1 MANLNFQQPPRSIAN
16 AALAGRTTGGFGGS
30 SLAGHVTPTSG
41 MFQTDFVNSYPGAAN
56 YGQAPQQQQ
65 QQQQQQQPQLSPN
78 RNAQLSV
85 GGPAISSGNRNAN
98 LFGQRQFVERRAMQ
112 GLGSGP
118 MSNMGNFMQTGRGGY
133 GTGGGGGGPLNN
145 FHVFGGGGGG
155 DASTPAL
162 LDPTEF
168 PSLTNARG
176 QNDQTLPQSNPLQPP
191 GSKPYGN
198 FFTSFGMVK
207 QPTSEQSEFTMS
219 NEDFPALPGTQ
230 NSDGTTN
237 AVGSGSG
244 GGAGS
249 SVGATT
255 ENHLDGTEKAMNS
268 IVVSGLASGGSSGTS
283 VGVVGGNG
291 LGAVGSGL
299 GGGLVVGGSA
309 GGSGGGAGG
318 VSGSGGSAA
327 SGVVGGSHVGL
338 GGSSSGGGGGVG
350 SVNSVPN
357 SNAMMGVGGG
367 LGSGSAGTSGS
378 GSGSGCEHLNDN
390 SSNDKLVKSGVQTS
404 PDGKVTNIPATMVN
418 NQFGMVGLLTFIRA
432 AETDPNLVTLSLGT
446 DLTGLGLNLNSQES
460 LHTTFAGP
468 FVEQPCRA
476 QDVEFNVPPEYL
488 INFAIRDK
496 LTAPV
501 LKKLQEDLLF
511 FLFYTNIGDI
521 MQLMAAAELHS
532 REWRYHVEE
541 KIWITRIPGIN
552 QYEKN
557 GTKERGTFYYFDAQ
571 SWKRLSKVFQI
582 DAEKLDKCPNI
593 SAFMNGQSV

>member
-56 YGQAPQQQQ
+56 YGQAPQQQ

-191 GSKPYGN
+191 GSKPYV
-198 FFTSFGMVK
+198 GMVK

-244 GGAGS
+244 GGAGG

-309 GGSGGGAGG
+309 GGSGGGTGG

-327 SGVVGGSHVGL
+327 SGVVGGSHVSL

>member
-30 SLAGHVTPTSG
+30 SLTGHVTPTSG
-41 MFQTDFVNSYPGAAN
+41 MFQTGAAN
-56 YGQAPQQQQ
+56 YGQTQQQQ
-65 QQQQQQQPQLSPN
+65 PQQQPQLSPN

-85 GGPAISSGNRNAN
+85 GGPALSSGSRNAN

-133 GTGGGGGGPLNN
+133 GTGGGGGPLNN
-145 FHVFGGGGGG
+145 FHVFGGSGA
-155 DASTPAL
+155 DVSTPAL

-237 AVGSGSG
+237 AVGSSGSG
-244 GGAGS
+244 GLGVGS
-249 SVGATT
+249 GGNATGGVT

-268 IVVSGLASGGSSGTS
+268 IVVSGSSGSSGTS

-299 GGGLVVGGSA
+299 GGVVVGG
-309 GGSGGGAGG
+309 GGG
-318 VSGSGGSAA
+318 GGSAA
-327 SGVVGGSHVGL
+327 LGSVGSSHVGL
-338 GGSSSGGGGGVG
+338 VGSSG
-350 SVNSVPN
+350 VNSVTS

-367 LGSGSAGTSGS
+367 LGSGTGSSG
-378 GSGSGCEHLNDN
+378 GASGCGVGDHLNDN

-582 DAEKLDKCPNI
+582 DADKLDKCPNI

>member
-16 AALAGRTTGGFGGS
+16 AALTGRTTGGFGGS
-30 SLAGHVTPTSG
+30 SMSGHVTPTSG
-41 MFQTDFVNSYPGAAN
+41 MFQTDFATSYPGAAN
-56 YGQAPQQQQ
+56 YGQQTQQP
-65 QQQQQQQPQLSPN
+65 PQLSPN

-85 GGPAISSGNRNAN
+85 GGPALSSGNRNAN
-98 LFGQRQFVERRAMQ
+98 LFGQRPFVERRAMQ

-118 MSNMGNFMQTGRGGY
+118 MSNMGNFMQSGRGGY
-133 GTGGGGGGPLNN
+133 GTGGGGGPLNN
-145 FHVFGGGGGG
+145 FHVFGGGSGA
-155 DASTPAL
+155 DSSTPAL

-176 QNDQTLPQSNPLQPP
+176 QNDQTLPQSNTLQPP
-191 GSKPYGN
+191 GSKPYV
-198 FFTSFGMVK
+198 GMVK

-237 AVGSGSG
+237 ALGASSGVGSAA
-244 GGAGS
+244 GGAG
-249 SVGATT
+249 GGGGIT
-255 ENHLDGTEKAMNS
+255 ENNLDGTEKAMNS
-268 IVVSGLASGGSSGTS
+268 IVVSGGAGSSGA
-283 VGVVGGNG
+283 VVGGNG
-291 LGAVGSGL
+291 HGAVGSGL
-299 GGGLVVGGSA
+299 GGVVG
-309 GGSGGGAGG
+309 
-318 VSGSGGSAA
+318 
-327 SGVVGGSHVGL
+327 
-338 GGSSSGGGGGVG
+338 GGSSSSGSSGVVNATHVGLVGAGGGGVGGGGGGGV
-350 SVNSVPN
+350 NSVTGN
-357 SNAMMGVGGG
+357 NAMMGVGGG
-367 LGSGSAGTSGS
+367 LGSGTGS
-378 GSGSGCEHLNDN
+378 GAGGEHMNDN

-404 PDGKVTNIPATMVN
+404 PDGKVTNIPASMVN

-460 LHTTFAGP
+460 LHPTFAGP

-476 QDVEFNVPPEYL
+476 QDVEYSVPPEYL

>member
-16 AALAGRTTGGFGGS
+16 AALTGRTTGGFGGS
-30 SLAGHVTPTSG
+30 SMSGHVTPTSG
-41 MFQTDFVNSYPGAAN
+41 MFQTDFATSYPGATN
-56 YGQAPQQQQ
+56 YGQQT
-65 QQQQQQQPQLSPN
+65 QQPQQLSPN

-85 GGPAISSGNRNAN
+85 GGPALSSGNRTSN
-98 LFGQRQFVERRAMQ
+98 LFGQRPFVERRAMQ

-118 MSNMGNFMQTGRGGY
+118 MSNMGNFMQSGRGGY
-133 GTGGGGGGPLNN
+133 GTGGGGGGGGPLNN
-145 FHVFGGGGGG
+145 FHVFGGGGNGA

-191 GSKPYGN
+191 GSKPYV
-198 FFTSFGMVK
+198 GMVK

-237 AVGSGSG
+237 AIGSSSGGIGNAAGGGGIGGSGI
-244 GGAGS
+244 A
-249 SVGATT
+249 
-255 ENHLDGTEKAMNS
+255 ENNLDGTEKTMNS
-268 IVVSGLASGGSSGTS
+268 IVVSGGGSSAAS
-283 VGVVGGNG
+283 AVVGGNG

-299 GGGLVVGGSA
+299 GGVVVGGGG
-309 GGSGGGAGG
+309 GGS
-318 VSGSGGSAA
+318 SGA
-327 SGVVGGSHVGL
+327 SGVGSATHVGL
-338 GGSSSGGGGGVG
+338 VGSGGGGGG
-350 SVNSVPN
+350 VNSVTGQ
-357 SNAMMGVGGG
+357 NAMMGVGGG
-367 LGSGSAGTSGS
+367 LGSGAGGD
-378 GSGSGCEHLNDN
+378 HMNDN

-404 PDGKVTNIPATMVN
+404 PDGKVTNIPASMVN

-460 LHTTFAGP
+460 LHPTFAGP

-476 QDVEFNVPPEYL
+476 QDVEYNVPPEYL

-496 LTAPV
+496 LTAPA
-501 LKKLQEDLLF
+501 LKVLQEDLLF
-511 FLFYTNIGDI
+511 FLFYTNIGDK
-521 MQLMAAAELHS
+521 MQLMAASELHS

-582 DAEKLDKCPNI
+582 DAEKLDKCPNV
-593 SAFMNGQSV
+593 SAFMNGKSV

>member
-16 AALAGRTTGGFGGS
+16 AALTGRTTGGFGGS
-30 SLAGHVTPTSG
+30 SMSGHVTPTSG
-41 MFQTDFVNSYPGAAN
+41 MFQTADFATSYPGATN
-56 YGQAPQQQQ
+56 YGQQT
-65 QQQQQQQPQLSPN
+65 QQPQQLSPN

-85 GGPAISSGNRNAN
+85 GGPALSSGNRTSN
-98 LFGQRQFVERRAMQ
+98 LFGQRPFVERRAMQ

-118 MSNMGNFMQTGRGGY
+118 MSNMGNFMQSGRGGY
-133 GTGGGGGGPLNN
+133 GTGGGGGGGGPLNN
-145 FHVFGGGGGG
+145 FHVFGGGSGA

-237 AVGSGSG
+237 AIGSSSG
-244 GGAGS
+244 GIGNAAG
-249 SVGATT
+249 GGGGIGGGGIT
-255 ENHLDGTEKAMNS
+255 ENNLDGTEKTMNS
-268 IVVSGLASGGSSGTS
+268 IVVSGGGSGTAS
-283 VGVVGGNG
+283 AVVGGNG

-299 GGGLVVGGSA
+299 GGVVV
-309 GGSGGGAGG
+309 GGGAGG
-318 VSGSGGSAA
+318 GGSSGA
-327 SGVVGGSHVGL
+327 SGVVSGTHVGL
-338 GGSSSGGGGGVG
+338 VGSGGGG
-350 SVNSVPN
+350 SVNSVTGQ
-357 SNAMMGVGGG
+357 NAMMGVGGG
-367 LGSGSAGTSGS
+367 LGSGAGGD
-378 GSGSGCEHLNDN
+378 HMNDN

-404 PDGKVTNIPATMVN
+404 PDGKVTNIPASMVN

-460 LHTTFAGP
+460 LHPTFAGP

-476 QDVEFNVPPEYL
+476 QDVEYNVPPEYL

-496 LTAPV
+496 LTAPA
-501 LKKLQEDLLF
+501 LKVLQEDLLF
-511 FLFYTNIGDI
+511 FLFYTNIGDK
-521 MQLMAAAELHS
+521 MQLMAASELHS

-582 DAEKLDKCPNI
+582 DAEKLDKCPNV
-593 SAFMNGQSV
+593 SAFMNGKSV

>member
-16 AALAGRTTGGFGGS
+16 AALTGRTTGGFGGS
-30 SLAGHVTPTSG
+30 SMSGHVTPTSG
-41 MFQTDFVNSYPGAAN
+41 MFQTADFATSYPGATN
-56 YGQAPQQQQ
+56 YGQQT
-65 QQQQQQQPQLSPN
+65 QQPQQLSPN

-85 GGPAISSGNRNAN
+85 GGPALSSGNRTSN
-98 LFGQRQFVERRAMQ
+98 LFGQRPFVERRAMQ

-118 MSNMGNFMQTGRGGY
+118 MSNMGNFMQSGRGGY
-133 GTGGGGGGPLNN
+133 GTGGGGGGGGPLNN
-145 FHVFGGGGGG
+145 FHVFGGGGSGA

-191 GSKPYGN
+191 GSKPYV
-198 FFTSFGMVK
+198 GMVK

-237 AVGSGSG
+237 AIGSSSGGIGNAAGGGGIGGSGI
-244 GGAGS
+244 A
-249 SVGATT
+249 
-255 ENHLDGTEKAMNS
+255 ENNLDGTEKTMNS
-268 IVVSGLASGGSSGTS
+268 IVVSGAGSSAAS
-283 VGVVGGNG
+283 AVVGGNG

-299 GGGLVVGGSA
+299 GGVVVGGG
-309 GGSGGGAGG
+309 GGS
-318 VSGSGGSAA
+318 SGA
-327 SGVVGGSHVGL
+327 SGVGSATHVGL
-338 GGSSSGGGGGVG
+338 VGSGGGGGG
-350 SVNSVPN
+350 VNSVTGQ
-357 SNAMMGVGGG
+357 NAMMGVGGG
-367 LGSGSAGTSGS
+367 LGSGAGGD
-378 GSGSGCEHLNDN
+378 HMNDN

-404 PDGKVTNIPATMVN
+404 PDGKVTNIPASMVN

-460 LHTTFAGP
+460 LHPTFAGP

-476 QDVEFNVPPEYL
+476 QDVEYNVPPEYL

-496 LTAPV
+496 LTAPA
-501 LKKLQEDLLF
+501 LKVLQEDLLF
-511 FLFYTNIGDI
+511 FLFYTNIGDK
-521 MQLMAAAELHS
+521 MQLMAASELHS

-582 DAEKLDKCPNI
+582 DAEKLDKCPNV
-593 SAFMNGQSV
+593 SAFMNGKSV

>member
-41 MFQTDFVNSYPGAAN
+41 MFQTDFANSYPGAAN

-65 QQQQQQQPQLSPN
+65 QQQQPPQLSPN

-85 GGPAISSGNRNAN
+85 GGPALSSGNRNAN

-145 FHVFGGGGGG
+145 FHVFGGGGS
-155 DASTPAL
+155 DTSTPAL

-237 AVGSGSG
+237 AVGSG
-244 GGAGS
+244 GGAGGS
-249 SVGATT
+249 GGAST
-255 ENHLDGTEKAMNS
+255 ENHLDGTEKPMNS
-268 IVVSGLASGGSSGTS
+268 IVVSGSGSGSSGTN

-299 GGGLVVGGSA
+299 GGVVVGG
-309 GGSGGGAGG
+309 GGGAG
-318 VSGSGGSAA
+318 SSGGGGVGGNAA

-338 GGSSSGGGGGVG
+338 VGSSSGGIGG
-350 SVNSVPN
+350 VNSVPN

-367 LGSGSAGTSGS
+367 LGSGSGTSGS
-378 GSGSGCEHLNDN
+378 GSGGEHLNDN

-404 PDGKVTNIPATMVN
+404 PDGKVTNIPASMVN

-468 FVEQPCRA
+468 FVAQPCRA

-511 FLFYTNIGDI
+511 FLFYTNIGDM

-541 KIWITRIPGIN
+541 KIWITRIPGID

>member
-1 MANLNFQQPPRSIAN
+1 
-16 AALAGRTTGGFGGS
+16 
-30 SLAGHVTPTSG
+30 
-41 MFQTDFVNSYPGAAN
+41 
-56 YGQAPQQQQ
+56 
-65 QQQQQQQPQLSPN
+65 
-78 RNAQLSV
+78 
-85 GGPAISSGNRNAN
+85 
-98 LFGQRQFVERRAMQ
+98 
-112 GLGSGP
+112 
-118 MSNMGNFMQTGRGGY
+118 MGNFMQTGRGGY

-237 AVGSGSG
+237 AVGSSGSAGSAGSG
-244 GGAGS
+244 TTGS
-249 SVGATT
+249 SGSGTNT

-268 IVVSGLASGGSSGTS
+268 IVVSGSTSVSGSGTS

-299 GGGLVVGGSA
+299 GGVVVGS
-309 GGSGGGAGG
+309 GSGAG
-318 VSGSGGSAA
+318 SGSSGGSAA
-327 SGVVGGSHVGL
+327 SGVASGSHVG
-338 GGSSSGGGGGVG
+338 SSGI
-350 SVNSVPN
+350 VNSVPN

-367 LGSGSAGTSGS
+367 LGSGTGGSSG
-378 GSGSGCEHLNDN
+378 GGAVEHLNDN

-582 DAEKLDKCPNI
+582 DAEKLDKCPNL
-593 SAFMNGQSV
+593 SAYVNGQSV

>member
-16 AALAGRTTGGFGGS
+16 AALTGRTTGGFGGS
-30 SLAGHVTPTSG
+30 SMSGHVTPTSG
-41 MFQTDFVNSYPGAAN
+41 MFQTDFATSYPGAAN
-56 YGQAPQQQQ
+56 YGQQTQQP
-65 QQQQQQQPQLSPN
+65 PQLSPN

-85 GGPAISSGNRNAN
+85 GGPALSSGNRNAN
-98 LFGQRQFVERRAMQ
+98 LFGQRPFVERRAMQ

-118 MSNMGNFMQTGRGGY
+118 MSNMGNFMQSGRGGY
-133 GTGGGGGGPLNN
+133 GTGGGGGGGPLNN
-145 FHVFGGGGGG
+145 FHVFGGGSGA
-155 DASTPAL
+155 DSSTPAL

-176 QNDQTLPQSNPLQPP
+176 QNDQTLPQSNTLQPP
-191 GSKPYGN
+191 GSKPYV
-198 FFTSFGMVK
+198 GMVK

-237 AVGSGSG
+237 ALGTSSGVGSAAG
-244 GGAGS
+244 GGGGGG
-249 SVGATT
+249 VT
-255 ENHLDGTEKAMNS
+255 ENNLDGTEKAMNS
-268 IVVSGLASGGSSGTS
+268 IVVSGGAGSSS
-283 VGVVGGNG
+283 AVVGGNG
-291 LGAVGSGL
+291 HGAVGSGL
-299 GGGLVVGGSA
+299 GGVVVG
-309 GGSGGGAGG
+309 
-318 VSGSGGSAA
+318 
-327 SGVVGGSHVGL
+327 
-338 GGSSSGGGGGVG
+338 GGSSSSGSSGMVNATHVGLVGAGGGGGV
-350 SVNSVPN
+350 NSVTGN
-357 SNAMMGVGGG
+357 NAMMGVGGG
-367 LGSGSAGTSGS
+367 LGSGTGS
-378 GSGSGCEHLNDN
+378 GAGGEHMNDN

-404 PDGKVTNIPATMVN
+404 PDGKVTNIPASMVN

-460 LHTTFAGP
+460 LHPTFAGP

-476 QDVEFNVPPEYL
+476 QDVEYSVPPEYL

>member
-30 SLAGHVTPTSG
+30 SLTGHVTPTSG
-41 MFQTDFVNSYPGAAN
+41 MFQTDFANSYPGAAS
-56 YGQAPQQQQ
+56 YGQAQQQQ
-65 QQQQQQQPQLSPN
+65 PQQQPQLSPN

-85 GGPAISSGNRNAN
+85 GGPALSSGSRNAN
-98 LFGQRQFVERRAMQ
+98 LFGPRQFVERRAMQ

-133 GTGGGGGGPLNN
+133 GTGGGGGPLNS
-145 FHVFGGGGGG
+145 FHVFGGSGA
-155 DASTPAL
+155 DVSTPAL

-237 AVGSGSG
+237 AVGSSGSG
-244 GGAGS
+244 GVGS
-249 SVGATT
+249 GGNATGGVT

-268 IVVSGLASGGSSGTS
+268 IVVSGSSGTSGTS

-299 GGGLVVGGSA
+299 GGVVVGG
-309 GGSGGGAGG
+309 GGGG
-318 VSGSGGSAA
+318 GGSAA
-327 SGVVGGSHVGL
+327 IGSVGSSHVGL
-338 GGSSSGGGGGVG
+338 VGSSG
-350 SVNSVPN
+350 VNSVTS

-367 LGSGSAGTSGS
+367 LGSGTGS
-378 GSGSGCEHLNDN
+378 GGNGGASGCGVGDHLNDN

>member
-30 SLAGHVTPTSG
+30 SLTGHVTPTSG
-41 MFQTDFVNSYPGAAN
+41 MFQTGAAS
-56 YGQAPQQQQ
+56 YGQTQQQQ
-65 QQQQQQQPQLSPN
+65 PQQQPQLSPN

-85 GGPAISSGNRNAN
+85 GGPALSSGSRNAN
-98 LFGQRQFVERRAMQ
+98 LFGPRQFVERRAMQ

-133 GTGGGGGGPLNN
+133 GTGGGGGPLNS
-145 FHVFGGGGGG
+145 FHVFGGSGA
-155 DASTPAL
+155 DVSTPAL

-191 GSKPYGN
+191 GSKPYV
-198 FFTSFGMVK
+198 GMVK

-237 AVGSGSG
+237 AVGSGSSG
-244 GGAGS
+244 GVGS
-249 SVGATT
+249 GGNATGGVT

-268 IVVSGLASGGSSGTS
+268 IVVSGSSGTSGTS

-299 GGGLVVGGSA
+299 GGVVVGG
-309 GGSGGGAGG
+309 GGGG
-318 VSGSGGSAA
+318 GGSAA
-327 SGVVGGSHVGL
+327 IGSVGSSHVGL
-338 GGSSSGGGGGVG
+338 VGSSG
-350 SVNSVPN
+350 VNSVTS

-367 LGSGSAGTSGS
+367 LGSGTGS
-378 GSGSGCEHLNDN
+378 GGNGGASGCGVGDHLNDN

>member
-1 MANLNFQQPPRSIAN
+1 MANLNFQQPPRSITN

-41 MFQTDFVNSYPGAAN
+41 MFQTDFANSYPGAAN

-65 QQQQQQQPQLSPN
+65 QQQQPPQLSPN

-98 LFGQRQFVERRAMQ
+98 LFGQRQFLERRAMQ
-112 GLGSGP
+112 GLGTGP

-237 AVGSGSG
+237 AVGSSGSAGSAGSG
-244 GGAGS
+244 AVGS
-249 SVGATT
+249 SGSGTNT

-268 IVVSGLASGGSSGTS
+268 IVVSGSASGSGSGTS

-299 GGGLVVGGSA
+299 GGLVVV
-309 GGSGGGAGG
+309 GSGSGAG
-318 VSGSGGSAA
+318 SGSSGGSAA
-327 SGVVGGSHVGL
+327 SGVASGSHVG
-338 GGSSSGGGGGVG
+338 SSVAI
-350 SVNSVPN
+350 NSVPN

-367 LGSGSAGTSGS
+367 LGSGSGGSSG
-378 GSGSGCEHLNDN
+378 GGAVEHLNDN

-582 DAEKLDKCPNI
+582 DAEKLDKCPNL
-593 SAFMNGQSV
+593 SAYVNGQSV

>member
-16 AALAGRTTGGFGGS
+16 AALTGRTTGGFGGS
-30 SLAGHVTPTSG
+30 SMSGHVTPTSG
-41 MFQTDFVNSYPGAAN
+41 MFQTADFATSYPGATN
-56 YGQAPQQQQ
+56 YGQQT
-65 QQQQQQQPQLSPN
+65 QQPQQLSPN

-85 GGPAISSGNRNAN
+85 GGPALSSGNRTSN
-98 LFGQRQFVERRAMQ
+98 LFGQRPFVERRAMQ

-118 MSNMGNFMQTGRGGY
+118 MSNMGNFMQSGRGGY
-133 GTGGGGGGPLNN
+133 GTGGGGGGGGPLNN
-145 FHVFGGGGGG
+145 FHVFGGGGNGA

-237 AVGSGSG
+237 AIGSSSGGIGNAAGGGGIGGSGI
-244 GGAGS
+244 A
-249 SVGATT
+249 
-255 ENHLDGTEKAMNS
+255 ENNLDGTEKTMNS
-268 IVVSGLASGGSSGTS
+268 IVVSGGGSSAAS
-283 VGVVGGNG
+283 AVVGGNG

-299 GGGLVVGGSA
+299 GGVVVGGGG
-309 GGSGGGAGG
+309 GGS
-318 VSGSGGSAA
+318 SGA
-327 SGVVGGSHVGL
+327 SGVGSATHVGL
-338 GGSSSGGGGGVG
+338 VGSGGGGGG
-350 SVNSVPN
+350 VNSVTGQ
-357 SNAMMGVGGG
+357 NAMMGVGGG
-367 LGSGSAGTSGS
+367 LGSGAGGD
-378 GSGSGCEHLNDN
+378 HMNDN

-404 PDGKVTNIPATMVN
+404 PDGKVTNIPASMVN

-460 LHTTFAGP
+460 LHPTFAGP

-476 QDVEFNVPPEYL
+476 QDVEYNVPPEYL

-496 LTAPV
+496 LTAPA
-501 LKKLQEDLLF
+501 LKVLQEDLLF
-511 FLFYTNIGDI
+511 FLFYTNIGDK
-521 MQLMAAAELHS
+521 MQLMAASELHS

-582 DAEKLDKCPNI
+582 DAEKLDKCPNV
-593 SAFMNGQSV
+593 SAFMNGKSV

>member
-16 AALAGRTTGGFGGS
+16 AALTGRTTGGFGGS
-30 SLAGHVTPTSG
+30 SMSGHVTPTSG
-41 MFQTDFVNSYPGAAN
+41 MFQTDFATSYPGATN
-56 YGQAPQQQQ
+56 YGQQT
-65 QQQQQQQPQLSPN
+65 QQPQQLSPN

-85 GGPAISSGNRNAN
+85 GGPALSSGNRTSN
-98 LFGQRQFVERRAMQ
+98 LFGQRPFVERRAMQ

-118 MSNMGNFMQTGRGGY
+118 MSNMGNFMQSGRGGY
-133 GTGGGGGGPLNN
+133 GTGGGGGGGGPLNN
-145 FHVFGGGGGG
+145 FHVFGGGGSGA

-191 GSKPYGN
+191 GSKPYV
-198 FFTSFGMVK
+198 GMVK

-237 AVGSGSG
+237 AIGSSSGGIGNAAGGGGIGGSGI
-244 GGAGS
+244 A
-249 SVGATT
+249 
-255 ENHLDGTEKAMNS
+255 ENNLDGTEKTMNS
-268 IVVSGLASGGSSGTS
+268 IVVSGAGSSAAS
-283 VGVVGGNG
+283 AVVGGNG

-299 GGGLVVGGSA
+299 GGVVVGGG
-309 GGSGGGAGG
+309 GGS
-318 VSGSGGSAA
+318 SGA
-327 SGVVGGSHVGL
+327 SGVGSATHVGL
-338 GGSSSGGGGGVG
+338 VGSGGGGGG
-350 SVNSVPN
+350 VNSVTGQ
-357 SNAMMGVGGG
+357 NAMMGVGGG
-367 LGSGSAGTSGS
+367 LGSGAGGD
-378 GSGSGCEHLNDN
+378 HMNDN

-404 PDGKVTNIPATMVN
+404 PDGKVTNIPASMVN

-460 LHTTFAGP
+460 LHPTFAGP

-476 QDVEFNVPPEYL
+476 QDVEYNVPPEYL

-496 LTAPV
+496 LTAPA
-501 LKKLQEDLLF
+501 LKVLQEDLLF
-511 FLFYTNIGDI
+511 FLFYTNIGDK
-521 MQLMAAAELHS
+521 MQLMAASELHS

-582 DAEKLDKCPNI
+582 DAEKLDKCPNV
-593 SAFMNGQSV
+593 SAFMNGKSV

>member
-30 SLAGHVTPTSG
+30 SLTGHVTPTSG
-41 MFQTDFVNSYPGAAN
+41 MFQTGAAS
-56 YGQAPQQQQ
+56 YGQTQQQQ
-65 QQQQQQQPQLSPN
+65 PQQQPQLSPN

-85 GGPAISSGNRNAN
+85 GGPALSSGSRNAN
-98 LFGQRQFVERRAMQ
+98 LFGPRQFVERRAMQ

-133 GTGGGGGGPLNN
+133 GTGGGGGPLNS
-145 FHVFGGGGGG
+145 FHVFGGSGA
-155 DASTPAL
+155 DVSTPAL

-191 GSKPYGN
+191 GSKPYV
-198 FFTSFGMVK
+198 GMVK

-237 AVGSGSG
+237 AVGSSGSG
-244 GGAGS
+244 GVGS
-249 SVGATT
+249 GGNATGGVT

-268 IVVSGLASGGSSGTS
+268 IVVSGSSGTSGTS

-299 GGGLVVGGSA
+299 GGVVVGG
-309 GGSGGGAGG
+309 GGGGG
-318 VSGSGGSAA
+318 GNAAIGSVGS
-327 SGVVGGSHVGL
+327 SHVGL
-338 GGSSSGGGGGVG
+338 VGSSG
-350 SVNSVPN
+350 VNSVTS

-367 LGSGSAGTSGS
+367 LGSGPGS
-378 GSGSGCEHLNDN
+378 GGNGGASGCGVGDHLNDN

>member
-30 SLAGHVTPTSG
+30 SLTGHVTPTSG
-41 MFQTDFVNSYPGAAN
+41 MFQTGAAS
-56 YGQAPQQQQ
+56 YGQTQQQQ
-65 QQQQQQQPQLSPN
+65 PQQQPQLSPN

-85 GGPAISSGNRNAN
+85 GGPALSSGSRNAN
-98 LFGQRQFVERRAMQ
+98 LFGPRQFVERRAMQ

-133 GTGGGGGGPLNN
+133 GTGGGGGPLNS
-145 FHVFGGGGGG
+145 FHVFGGSGA
-155 DASTPAL
+155 DVSTPAL

-237 AVGSGSG
+237 AVGSGSSG
-244 GGAGS
+244 GVGS
-249 SVGATT
+249 GGNATGGVT

-268 IVVSGLASGGSSGTS
+268 IVVSGSSGTSGTS

-299 GGGLVVGGSA
+299 GGVVVGG
-309 GGSGGGAGG
+309 GGGG
-318 VSGSGGSAA
+318 GGSAA
-327 SGVVGGSHVGL
+327 IGSVGSSHVGL
-338 GGSSSGGGGGVG
+338 VGSSG
-350 SVNSVPN
+350 VNSVTS

-367 LGSGSAGTSGS
+367 LGSGTGS
-378 GSGSGCEHLNDN
+378 GGNGGASGCGVGDHLNDN